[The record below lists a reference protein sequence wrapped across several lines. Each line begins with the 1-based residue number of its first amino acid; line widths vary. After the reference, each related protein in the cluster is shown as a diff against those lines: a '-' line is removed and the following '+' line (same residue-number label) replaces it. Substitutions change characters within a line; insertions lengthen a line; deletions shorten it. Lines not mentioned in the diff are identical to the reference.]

1 MLPASIAPTAAP
13 SAVATVQELFADS
26 MIDVL
31 LELLQAACATG
42 AACVD
47 VRVIGAAG
55 EQLLQLSDDGQGLDE
70 PGAVFAHPLP
80 RFGIFSLAGCD
91 VIVRSWSRAAHQGWS
106 AHITAAAWT
115 GRRPIAISPD
125 PIGRGTAIT
134 FRMPMTPEVEVRATL
149 AEAASL
155 AGIVVTFNCQRI

>member
-26 MIDVL
+26 MTDVL
-31 LELLQAACATG
+31 LELLQAARATG
-42 AACVD
+42 AARVD
-47 VRVIGAAG
+47 VAVIGAAG
-55 EQLLQLSDDGQGLDE
+55 EKLLQLSDDGHGLDE
-70 PGAVFAHPLP
+70 PGAIFAHPLP
-80 RFGIFSLAGCD
+80 RFGIFSLAGRD

-134 FRMPMTPEVEVRATL
+134 FRMPAVAEAVVRAAL
-149 AEAASL
+149 AEAACL
-155 AGIVVTFNCQRI
+155 AGVIVTFNGRGI

>member
-26 MIDVL
+26 MTDVL
-31 LELLQAACATG
+31 LELLQAARATG
-42 AACVD
+42 AARVD
-47 VRVIGAAG
+47 VAVIGAAG
-55 EQLLQLSDDGQGLDE
+55 ERLLQLSDDGHGLDE
-70 PGAVFAHPLP
+70 PGAIFAHPLP
-80 RFGIFSLAGCD
+80 PFGIFSLAGRD

-134 FRMPMTPEVEVRATL
+134 FRMPAVAEAVVRAAL
-149 AEAASL
+149 AEAACL
-155 AGIVVTFNCQRI
+155 AGVVVTFNGRGI

>member
-26 MIDVL
+26 MTDVL
-31 LELLQAACATG
+31 LELLQAARATG
-42 AACVD
+42 AARVD
-47 VRVIGAAG
+47 VAVIGAAG
-55 EQLLQLSDDGQGLDE
+55 ERLLQLSDDGHGLDE
-70 PGAVFAHPLP
+70 PGAIFAHPLP
-80 RFGIFSLAGCD
+80 RFGIFSLAGRD

-134 FRMPMTPEVEVRATL
+134 FRMPAVAEALVRAAL
-149 AEAASL
+149 AEAACL
-155 AGIVVTFNCQRI
+155 AGIVVTFNGRGL

>member
-26 MIDVL
+26 ITDVL
-31 LELLQAACATG
+31 LELLQAAHVTG
-42 AACVD
+42 ATRVD
-47 VRVIGAAG
+47 VAAIGAARD
-55 EQLLQLSDDGQGLDE
+55 QLLQLKDDGIGLRE
-70 PGAVFAHPLP
+70 PAAIFAHPLP
-80 RFGIFSLAGCD
+80 RFGIFSLAGRD
-91 VIVRSWSRAAHQGWS
+91 VIVRSWSRVAHQGWS

-125 PIGRGTAIT
+125 PIARGTSIT
-134 FRMPMTPEVEVRATL
+134 FRMPAIAEAVVRAAL

-155 AGIVVTFNCQRI
+155 AGVVATFNGRGI